1 MKSNSALIGEEIN
14 MTLAYTIVLGV
25 FGLAMFALGHAF
37 GEFKGMEEG
46 KRRERELEDMKRM
59 WRES

>member
-1 MKSNSALIGEEIN
+1 MI
-14 MTLAYTIVLGV
+14 LAYTVVFGV
-25 FGLAMFALGHAF
+25 FSVAIFGMGYALG
-37 GEFKGMEEG
+37 ESKGMEEG

>member
-1 MKSNSALIGEEIN
+1 

>member
-1 MKSNSALIGEEIN
+1 MSALIREEIN

-25 FGLAMFALGHAF
+25 FSIVIFGLGYAF
-37 GEFKGMEEG
+37 GESKGMEEG

>member
-1 MKSNSALIGEEIN
+1 MKSNSALIREEIN

-25 FGLAMFALGHAF
+25 STIFIFGLGYAF
-37 GEFKGMEEG
+37 GEFKGIEEG
-46 KRRERELEDMKRM
+46 RRKERELEDMKRM

>member
-1 MKSNSALIGEEIN
+1 
-14 MTLAYTIVLGV
+14 MTLAYTIILGV
-25 FGLAMFALGHAF
+25 FGLAMFGLGHVF
-37 GEFKGMEEG
+37 GESKGIEEG

>member
-1 MKSNSALIGEEIN
+1 
-14 MTLAYTIVLGV
+14 MTLAYTIVLGLFSMMI
-25 FGLAMFALGHAF
+25 FGIGYAF

-46 KRRERELEDMKRM
+46 RRHERELEDMKRM

>member
-1 MKSNSALIGEEIN
+1 MA
-14 MTLAYTIVLGV
+14 LAYTVV
-25 FGLAMFALGHAF
+25 FGVISIAIFGLGYAF
-37 GEFKGMEEG
+37 GESKGMEEG

>member
-1 MKSNSALIGEEIN
+1 MKSNRALIREEIN
-14 MTLAYTIVLGV
+14 MTLAYTIILGV
-25 FGLAMFALGHAF
+25 FGLAMFGLGHVF
-37 GEFKGMEEG
+37 GESKGIEEG

>member
-1 MKSNSALIGEEIN
+1 MKSNSALTREEIN
-14 MTLAYTIVLGV
+14 MVLAYTVV
-25 FGLAMFALGHAF
+25 FGVISIAIFGLGYAF
-37 GEFKGMEEG
+37 GESKGMEEG

>member
-1 MKSNSALIGEEIN
+1 

-25 FGLAMFALGHAF
+25 LTMFIFALGYAF
-37 GEFKGMEEG
+37 GESKGIEEG